1 MPETFVPE
9 YVCNEEKYSDEG
21 TPSVDWP
28 KGWKIIGTDWF
39 LESLKQ
45 NLISIH
51 IRILC
56 KIHIQYDKG
65 LELEVDR

>member
-9 YVCNEEKYSDEG
+9 DVFNEEKYSDEG

-39 LESLKQ
+39 LESPKHKP
-45 NLISIH
+45 NIYTYTYIM
-51 IRILC
+51 
-56 KIHIQYDKG
+56 
-65 LELEVDR
+65 